1 MWQKTRN
8 FTCIITK
15 LKNSVDVFNDLFP
28 TSKEIMNRK
37 SEKERRREKYSHG
50 TGCIQILEKRSK
62 FNAQK
67 QKAGRE
73 ETEIYEEENIIRRMK
88 IKF

>member
-37 SEKERRREKYSHG
+37 SEKERRREKVLTWDRLYLD
-50 TGCIQILEKRSK
+50 T
-62 FNAQK
+62 
-67 QKAGRE
+67 RE
-73 ETEIYEEENIIRRMK
+73 EKQIQCIGNRK
-88 IKF
+88 L